1 MNQSPDFD
9 VVILGGGMTGLTL
22 AHHIAQHNAAQP
34 ARGLKTLVLEP
45 RESYRRDKTWCYWRQ
60 ASTPFDEAI
69 THQWSQWSVSFNG
82 ETQVCRSEHM
92 PYVRVDSGRF
102 YDIAQ
107 RDIEVSDSV
116 TLRLGEAATTMTAH
130 HAGVVI
136 TSARDPLRQNGLRYA
151 PRTATQGHTA
161 TALRRLGDRNRTRRL

>member
-1 MNQSPDFD
+1 MNQSSDFD

-22 AHHIAQHNAAQP
+22 AHHIAQQNVAQP
-34 ARGLKTLVLEP
+34 ARTLNTLILEP

-82 ETQVCRSEHM
+82 ETQVCRSELI

-107 RDIEVSDSV
+107 RNLEVSDSV
-116 TLRLGEAATTMTAH
+116 TLSLGEAATTMTAH
-130 HAGVVI
+130 EAGVAI
-136 TSARDPLRQNGLRYA
+136 TSVRENYCAKMAFDTRPMPL
-151 PRTATQGHTA
+151 PQGILLQHCV
-161 TALRRLGDRNRTRRL
+161 GW